1 MANTS
6 KSPKRILQVAH
17 ELGKRWLHKHWHKF
31 SPKKFTV
38 PQLFACLVLKEFMRL
53 DYRKLSALLTDAP
66 ELAAVIGLERVSH
79 FSTFQKAAARLLISR
94 RVMRLLDET
103 IQVAKTHRVMRKTV
117 TLAAIDGKSKLST
130 V

>member
-6 KSPKRILQVAH
+6 KSPKRILLQVAH
-17 ELGKRWLHKHWHKF
+17 ELGKRRLHKHWHKF

-66 ELAAVIGLERVSH
+66 ELAAVIGWSACRTSAPFKRRRPACSSRV
-79 FSTFQKAAARLLISR
+79 
-94 RVMRLLDET
+94 V
-103 IQVAKTHRVMRKTV
+103 
-117 TLAAIDGKSKLST
+117 
-130 V
+130 